1 MTRRYAPCMTVQ
13 VAIRLPDALVQ
24 EVDRLVQDGTFESR
38 SQAIRSGLEAI
49 IAGRRRQELDRRY
62 AEGLPETDDELAEA
76 TRLAIES
83 IHDEPWE
90 RWW

>member
-1 MTRRYAPCMTVQ
+1 MPVQ
-13 VAIRLPDALVQ
+13 VAIRLPDDLVA
-24 EVDRLVQDGTFESR
+24 EIDRLVHDGTFESR

-49 IAGRRRQELDRRY
+49 VAGRRRQELERRY
-62 AEGLPETDDELAEA
+62 AEAPPETDEELAEA
-76 TRLAIES
+76 TRLGIES

>member
-1 MTRRYAPCMTVQ
+1 MPVQ
-13 VAIRLPDALVQ
+13 VAIRLPDDLVA
-24 EVDRLVQDGTFESR
+24 EVDRLVHDGTFESR

-49 IAGRRRQELDRRY
+49 VAGRRRQELERRY
-62 AEGLPETDDELAEA
+62 AEAPPETDQELAEA
-76 TRLAIES
+76 TRLAVES